1 MDAKKILVEQI
12 TEQVLNEL
20 ENKSRAFKT
29 CSYLIPPDK
38 HESLVKLYLTL
49 VIEEEHLET
58 LQTLSKTF
66 LCTIETLVAFFLR
79 RMLSTMS
86 VKNKILK
93 LGGIDKETLQIIDA
107 LEETKIF
114 LAKKAYL
121 GKKGIKKKE
130 MDKKIAKLI
139 SRA

>member
-1 MDAKKILVEQI
+1 MDAKKILIEQI
-12 TEQVLNEL
+12 TEHVLNEL
-20 ENKSRAFKT
+20 ENRSKAFKT

-38 HESLVKLYLTL
+38 HESFVKLYATL
-49 VIEEEHLET
+49 IIEEEHLEI
-58 LQTLSKTF
+58 LQTLSKSF
-66 LCTIETLVAFFLR
+66 LCTIETLISFFLR
-79 RMLSTMS
+79 RILSTLA

-121 GKKGIKKKE
+121 GGKGIKKKE
-130 MDKKIAKLI
+130 MDKKVAKLI
-139 SRA
+139 SKA